1 MITGKFDVTI
11 EYNTFSEYGRDMY
24 SILLTY
30 GGPFQSRIAS
40 NTEKKMEKRK
50 KERKWIR
57 KIEQNDENYTI
68 TLVQTNWIEN

>member
-30 GGPFQSRIAS
+30 GGPFQSRIAT
-40 NTEKKMEKRK
+40 NTEKKMDKKK
-50 KERKWIR
+50 KENELEKSNKTT
-57 KIEQNDENYTI
+57 KITP
-68 TLVQTNWIEN
+68 LHWCKRIE